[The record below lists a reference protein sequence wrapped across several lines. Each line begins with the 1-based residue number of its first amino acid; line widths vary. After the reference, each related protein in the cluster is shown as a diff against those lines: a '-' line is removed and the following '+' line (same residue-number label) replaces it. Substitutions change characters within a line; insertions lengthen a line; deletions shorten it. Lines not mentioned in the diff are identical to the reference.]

1 MMPRLSFKLTEQR
14 LVIGFAVLAAIGL
27 IIAGHSLFTA
37 QGTTSFIVPPQAAAV
52 VNGVPILRD
61 DMEANLQA
69 LYQIDSTQATKV
81 QKTDVLNSLIREELY
96 VQRARELDTASFDSD
111 VRAAYQK
118 ATQEFFAVRALT
130 RQVGE
135 GPLKEFY
142 QAKKPDFSTEG
153 VMDVADF
160 VFPNAALARGEE
172 IAAAV
177 QSAGGAPDAATKL
190 GGVRKPDTGEAFYFA
205 ARARLGDALFSAAR
219 ELVDGKASEPIAQP
233 DGVHVLYM
241 IKNEPPHLLPFENVR
256 LGVLAEY
263 NLRAVAEEMAAM
275 RKAADIKIAE
285 DLK

>member
-1 MMPRLSFKLTEQR
+1 MTPRLSFKVTEQR
-14 LVIGFAVLAAIGL
+14 LVIGFAALAALGL
-27 IIAGHSLFTA
+27 VIAGHALFTA
-37 QGTTSFIVPPQAAAV
+37 QGTTSFIVPPEAAAV

-69 LYQIDSTQATKV
+69 LYQIDSTQATKA

-130 RQVGE
+130 RHVGE

-142 QAKKPDFSTEG
+142 QGKKADFSTEG
-153 VMDVADF
+153 AMEVADF
-160 VFPNAALARGEE
+160 AFPNAALARGKE

-177 QSAGGAPDAATKL
+177 QSAGGAPEAAEKF
-190 GGVRKPDTGEAFYFA
+190 GGVRRPDDGEAFYFA
-205 ARARLGDALFSAAR
+205 AHSRLGDALFAVAR
-219 ELVDGKASEPIAQP
+219 ELADGKASEPIAQP

-241 IKNEPPHLLPFENVR
+241 IKNEPPKLLPFENVR
-256 LGVLAEY
+256 LAVLAEY
-263 NLRAVAEEMAAM
+263 NLRAVAEEVAAM
-275 RKAADIKIAE
+275 RKSADIKIAE

>member
-1 MMPRLSFKLTEQR
+1 MTPRFSFKMTEQR
-14 LVIGFAVLAAIGL
+14 LVIGFAALALIGL

-37 QGTTSFIVPPQAAAV
+37 QGTTTIIVPPEAAAV

-61 DMEANLQA
+61 DVEANLQA
-69 LYQIDSTQATKV
+69 LYQIDSTQATKA
-81 QKTDVLNSLIREELY
+81 QKTDVLNSLVREELY

-142 QAKKPDFSTEG
+142 QAKKADFSTEG
-153 VMDVADF
+153 AMDVADF
-160 VFPNAALARGEE
+160 VFPKAALAQGKE

-177 QSAGGAPDAATKL
+177 QSAGGAPEAAKKF
-190 GGVRKPDTGEAFYFA
+190 GGVRRPDEGEAFYFA
-205 ARARLGDALFSAAR
+205 AHARLGDALFSVAR
-219 ELVDGKASEPIAQP
+219 ELRDGRASEPIEQP

-241 IKNEPPHLLPFENVR
+241 VKNEPPHLLPFENVR

-263 NLRAVAEEMAAM
+263 NLRAVGDEMEAM
-275 RKAADIKIAE
+275 RMSADIKIAE